1 MVYPFL
7 NFINFIF
14 KSFYI
19 RAFGFPSVCRI
30 RVHMQKRK
38 VTDVF
43 FRFTSKAAT
52 SLKVIIPVL
61 CILLLFA
68 AQITPL
74 SAQLTTETSN
84 NTPVSAQIWNL
95 TNDDGQTATVIVQ
108 PFTYSGTFS
117 ETADSAGWWL
127 LDSSGAQAFRFN
139 IGGNIAHSSSGDVWT
154 FVNFGGS
161 GGGYQSLGTAEGT
174 ANGNFPYATYVS
186 GTYTLTTTSPLGTVS
201 GSGTWYGELVS
212 GAPTS
217 SLTPTPTQ
225 PTFDRFLGSVSLCK
239 GSAVFTNTGV
249 DVPLS
254 SGQMGSGDTVL
265 TGNNSIVG
273 FNYPMQDGTVYLDGN
288 TAAGWVALTSE
299 PAPDNQ
305 IAYSM
310 YPSDTVLPPI
320 WGQDAK
326 DMLLSMPLEATL
338 AVALFGEAIGTAAA
352 IAIVVE
358 GGVFLIHYGTAYI
371 NERNPHLIQVPQGVI
386 AGENTEYVVNVSHG
400 VTTVQV
406 IDGPV
411 YFIDP
416 ITNNTITVDTN
427 QMLTLPPA
435 GQSGF
440 SEQNL
445 QSDVS
450 SFNPASTDQWWT
462 QTAPNASNDLANFL
476 SVYQTIIIAV
486 VIVAIIIAVGAV
498 VAAKRRGNK
507 LQQPG
512 LPPTRI
518 LPVPRL

>member
-1 MVYPFL
+1 
-7 NFINFIF
+7 
-14 KSFYI
+14 
-19 RAFGFPSVCRI
+19 
-30 RVHMQKRK
+30 MQTGK
-38 VTDVF
+38 VTELF

-52 SLKVIIPVL
+52 PLKVIIPVL
-61 CILLLFA
+61 CVLLLFA
-68 AQITPL
+68 ALITPL
-74 SAQLTTETSN
+74 SAQIITETSN
-84 NTPVSAQIWNL
+84 GTTVSAQVWNL
-95 TNDDGQTATVIVQ
+95 TNDDGQVATVIVQ

-127 LDSSGAQAFRFN
+127 LDSSGANAFRFN
-139 IGGNIAHSSSGDVWT
+139 VGGNIAHSSSGDSWT

-161 GGGYQSLGTAEGT
+161 GGGYQSMGTAEGT

-186 GTYTLTTTSPLGTVS
+186 GTYSLTTTSPLGTVS
-201 GSGTWYGELVS
+201 GTGTWYGELVS

-217 SLTPTPTQ
+217 SQTPTPTSPIGSTSTPSTQ
-225 PTFDRFLGSVSLCK
+225 PTFDRFLGSVSLVK

-254 SGQMGSGDTVL
+254 SGQMGSGNTVL

-273 FNYPMQDGTVYLDGN
+273 FTYPEQDGTVYLDGN

-310 YPSDTVLPPI
+310 YPSNTALPPI
-320 WGQDAK
+320 WGQDAT
-326 DMLLSMPLEATL
+326 DMLISIPLEATL
-338 AVALFGEAIGTAAA
+338 AVALFGEAVGTAAA
-352 IAIVVE
+352 VALVVE
-358 GGVFLIHYGTAYI
+358 GGVFLIHYGTACI
-371 NERNPHLIQVPQGVI
+371 NERDSHLVQVPQGVI
-386 AGENTEYVVNVSHG
+386 AGENTEYVVNVSDE

-416 ITNNTITVDTN
+416 ITNNTITVDSS
-427 QMLTLPPA
+427 QMLTLSAA

-440 SEQNL
+440 SELDL

-450 SFNPASTDQWWT
+450 AFNSASISQWWT
-462 QTAPNASNDLANFL
+462 QTTPNALNGLTNFL
-476 SVYQTIIIAV
+476 SVIEPIIIAV
-486 VIVAIIIAVGAV
+486 VVVAIIIAIAAFV
-498 VAAKRRGNK
+498 VAKRRGTK

-512 LPPTRI
+512 LPSTRI
-518 LPVPRL
+518 LPVLRL

>member
-1 MVYPFL
+1 
-7 NFINFIF
+7 
-14 KSFYI
+14 
-19 RAFGFPSVCRI
+19 
-30 RVHMQKRK
+30 MQKRK
-38 VTDVF
+38 VTDVL
-43 FRFTSKAAT
+43 FRFTTKAANPF
-52 SLKVIIPVL
+52 KVIIPVL
-61 CILLLFA
+61 CVLLLFA

-74 SAQLTTETSN
+74 YAQLSTETSN
-84 NTPVSAQIWNL
+84 SMATSAQVWNL
-95 TNDDGQTATVIVQ
+95 TNDAGQTTTVIVQ
-108 PFTYSGTFS
+108 PFTNSGTFS

-139 IGGNIAHSSSGDVWT
+139 IGGNIAHSSPGDTWT

-201 GSGTWYGELVS
+201 GSGTWYGVLES
-212 GAPTS
+212 GVPTS
-217 SLTPTPTQ
+217 TSAPSTSSPTPTQ
-225 PTFDRFLGSVSLCK
+225 PTFDRFLGSVALVK
-239 GSAVFTNTGV
+239 GPSWFTNTSV
-249 DVPLS
+249 NVPLS
-254 SGQMGSGDTVL
+254 SGQMGSGNTVL
-265 TGNNSIVG
+265 TGTNSIVS
-273 FNYPMQDGTVYLDGN
+273 FTYPYQDGTVYLDGN
-288 TAAGWVALTSE
+288 TAAGWVGLTSE

-305 IAYSM
+305 IAYFVV
-310 YPSDTVLPPI
+310 PSDAALPPI

-326 DMLLSMPLEATL
+326 DMLISMPLEATL
-338 AVALFGEAIGTAAA
+338 AVALFGELVGTAAA
-352 IAIVVE
+352 VALVVE

-371 NERNPHLIQVPQGVI
+371 NERNSHLVQVPQGVI
-386 AGENTEYVVNVSHG
+386 AGENTKYVVNVSDG

-440 SEQNL
+440 SEQDL

-450 SFNPASTDQWWT
+450 AFNSASINQWWT
-462 QTAPNASNDLANFL
+462 QSTPNALNGLANFL
-476 SVYQTIIIAV
+476 SVYQLIIIAV
-486 VIVAIIIAVGAV
+486 VVVAIIIAIAAV
-498 VAAKRRGNK
+498 IVAKRRGTQ

-512 LPPTRI
+512 LPSTRSSARFAA
-518 LPVPRL
+518 LNFTTER

>member
-1 MVYPFL
+1 
-7 NFINFIF
+7 
-14 KSFYI
+14 
-19 RAFGFPSVCRI
+19 
-30 RVHMQKRK
+30 MQTGK
-38 VTDVF
+38 VTGLF

-52 SLKVIIPVL
+52 PFKVIIPVL
-61 CILLLFA
+61 CVLLLFA
-68 AQITPL
+68 ALITPL
-74 SAQLTTETSN
+74 SAQLITETSN
-84 NTPVSAQIWNL
+84 ATAASAQVWNL
-95 TNDDGQTATVIVQ
+95 TNDDGQIATVIVQ

-139 IGGNIAHSSSGDVWT
+139 VGGNIAHSSPGGTWT

-161 GGGYQSLGTAEGT
+161 GGGYQSMGTAEGT

-186 GTYTLTTTSPLGTVS
+186 GTYSLTTTSPLGTVS
-201 GSGTWYGELVS
+201 GTGTWYGVLVS

-217 SLTPTPTQ
+217 SPSPTSTQ
-225 PTFDRFLGSVSLCK
+225 PTFDRFLGSVSLVK

-254 SGQMGSGDTVL
+254 SGQMGSGNTVL
-265 TGNNSIVG
+265 TDNNSIVG
-273 FNYPMQDGTVYLDGN
+273 FTYPEQDGTVYLDGN

-310 YPSDTVLPPI
+310 YPSNTALPPI

-326 DMLLSMPLEATL
+326 DMLISIPLEATL
-338 AVALFGEAIGTAAA
+338 AVALFGEAVGTAAA
-352 IAIVVE
+352 VALVVE
-358 GGVFLIHYGTAYI
+358 GGVFLIHYGTACI
-371 NERNPHLIQVPQGVI
+371 NERNSHLVQVPQGVI
-386 AGENTEYVVNVSHG
+386 AGENTEYVVNVSDG

-416 ITNNTITVDTN
+416 ITNNTITVDSN
-427 QMLTLPPA
+427 QMLTLPAA

-440 SEQNL
+440 SEQDL

-450 SFNPASTDQWWT
+450 AFNSASINQWWT
-462 QTAPNASNDLANFL
+462 QATPNALNGLANFL
-476 SVYQTIIIAV
+476 SVYEPIIIAV
-486 VIVAIIIAVGAV
+486 VVVAIIIAIAAFV
-498 VAAKRRGNK
+498 VAKRAEELSYSSPACHQQEFCPFCGFELRHKGADAKK
-507 LQQPG
+507 IAVQ
-512 LPPTRI
+512 
-518 LPVPRL
+518 